1 MFSLDQSN
9 FCPKHL
15 TLNQIL
21 YFSQSVSDGYNKSR
35 QKSQTI
41 LAMIDLSKAF
51 DSVWHPTLF
60 HKLILVGLPPCF
72 DR

>member
-1 MFSLDQSN
+1 MFSLDQAN

-21 YFSQSVSDGYNKSR
+21 YLAQFVSDGYNKSR

-41 LAMIDLSKAF
+41 LAMINFLKAF
-51 DSVWHPTLF
+51 DSVWHPVLF
-60 HKLILVGLPPCF
+60 S
-72 DR
+72 